1 MASDFKT
8 ALDAAMVELETGPTT
23 TKAVAVSA
31 PAVTVEQRGEEKKEE
46 EEVAVVEDLFKAADF
61 FPAEDVKQEV
71 ELSFEGQGLKLNTE
85 EDAKGRKQ
93 VWDKEAFPIRLNY
106 NADLDSGASQAPSGS
121 GFKSRG

>member
-93 VWDKEAFPIRLNY
+93 VWDKERVSKITLEIY
-106 NADLDSGASQAPSGS
+106 DK
-121 GFKSRG
+121 KSSRPECKGHAGQLAI